1 MGEGSISAFITA
13 DKRELLLRDDT
24 IVKNSDFSFVQQS
37 YYTEAMNEMAAT
49 IIDYVTYNGQQY
61 LFMLSKSYQNG
72 SAICAMVPMNLVRAG
87 ANSIR
92 GITIFMVLCGMFN
105 RIGREYLLLENCFYY
120 QTD

>member
-1 MGEGSISAFITA
+1 MIANILRNLSLGEGSISAFITA

-61 LFMLSKSYQNG
+61 LFMLSKSYQTVG
-72 SAICAMVPMNLVRAG
+72 NLCDG
-87 ANSIR
+87 ANEF
-92 GITIFMVLCGMFN
+92 GK
-105 RIGREYLLLENCFYY
+105 GRRKFH
-120 QTD
+120 